1 MVRIRAVVS
10 LLMMVA
16 LVLGLGVL
24 SLAGQVWWSLP
35 SPQGRL
41 VRGPHELVG
50 VYAGRSYSWIVPTD
64 DPRGVVLVDVGS
76 ERAATRIEAELRK
89 GQREVRAILLTHAHG
104 DQVTGLEAFP
114 DVPVYLSAD
123 ERPLLAGEVEP
134 EGWLSRFYAADIA
147 LPSDLQLV
155 EPDQTVDI
163 GGAVFVAIPTP
174 GHTAGSVTWWWRDVV
189 FTGGALLAASPP
201 AISPSGL
208 NDDDDE
214 ALKSVEALLPL
225 DFDVI
230 ADARTGLVTS
240 ARSPVHW
247 MLGVDEAPPARTL
260 LGDEPEGPAL
270 VERRGIY
277 VEEWRPGPDGKRTG
291 LLVAP
296 SGRATV
302 VADEAR
308 PEDRPFIGRQV
319 IAKGVLV
326 SAEPPLASD
335 HLRDVVLTLKEGES
349 AGDGRLP
356 LVTTRAAVDEH
367 AHQWIVIQGELVE
380 FVPWSEGADVG
391 VGRLELDDGRVLVTG
406 PVTRSAGPLAAIAR
420 VGADDL
426 GITVALFASCESVA
440 VCRTTPL
447 EGRGQ

>member
-1 MVRIRAVVS
+1 MRIRAVVS

-64 DPRGVVLVDVGS
+64 DPKGVVLVDVGS
-76 ERAATRIEAELRK
+76 ERAGTRIKAELRK

-104 DQVTGLEAFP
+104 DQITGLEAFP

-134 EGWLSRFYAADIA
+134 GGWLSRFYAADIA
-147 LPSDLQLV
+147 VPSDLRPV
-155 EPDQTVDI
+155 APDETLDI

-174 GHTAGSVTWWWRDVV
+174 GHTSGSVTWWWRDVV
-189 FTGGALLAASPP
+189 FTGGALLAANPP

-208 NDDDDE
+208 NDDDDL

-247 MLGVDEAPPARTL
+247 TLGVDEAPPARTL

-270 VERRGIY
+270 VERRGTY
-277 VEEWRPGPDGKRTG
+277 VEAWRPGPDGKRPG
-291 LLVAP
+291 LVVGA

-308 PEDRPFIGRQV
+308 PDDRAYMGRRV
-319 IAKGVLV
+319 VAKGVLV
-326 SAEPPLASD
+326 PPEGVPIAGD
-335 HLRDVVLTLKEGES
+335 HLRDVVLTLQEGET
-349 AGDGRLP
+349 AGDGQLP
-356 LVTTRAAVDEH
+356 LVTTRTALDEL
-367 AHQWIVIQGELVE
+367 AHQWVVVEGELLE
-380 FVPWSEGADVG
+380 HTPLTEQSTFGI
-391 VGRLELDDGRVLVTG
+391 GRLKLEDGGVLVTG
-406 PVTRSAGPLAAIAR
+406 PVTLGPGPLAAVGR
-420 VGADDL
+420 VVVSDRIVRVTL
-426 GITVALFASCESVA
+426 VATCRSVA
-440 VCRTTPL
+440 TCRETPL
-447 EGRGQ
+447 GSRSQ